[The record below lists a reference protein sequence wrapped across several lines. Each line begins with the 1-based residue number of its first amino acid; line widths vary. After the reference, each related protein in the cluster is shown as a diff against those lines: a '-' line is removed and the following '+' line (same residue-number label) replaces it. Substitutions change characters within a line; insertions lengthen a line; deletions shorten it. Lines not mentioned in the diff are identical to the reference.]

1 MKIVK
6 AALVVVTLSFFG
18 AILATG
24 ARAQST
30 NHSKRTAVTFSQSVE
45 IPGQILPAG
54 TYTIE
59 LLGDQLGDRHIV
71 RISNADQT
79 TVIATVLAIPNWRE
93 RPTGKTV
100 MTFSERAGDAPDALK
115 AWFYPGDNFGQEFV
129 YPKHRALELAVA
141 EKEPVPALTTD
152 TVPVEEAEL
161 TTTPI
166 VAETPEQQEVPV
178 ATVIQVTPPAAAAP
192 VAAAP
197 VAAAPVAAAPVV
209 VAENNELPKTA
220 SLLPLVT
227 LLGVMMIGSAFV
239 LKRIA
244 R

>member
-6 AALVVVTLSFFG
+6 TALVVFTLSFFG

-30 NHSKRTAVTFSQSVE
+30 DHSKRTAVTFSQSVE

-79 TVIATVLAIPNWRE
+79 VVIATVLAIPNWRE

-152 TVPVEEAEL
+152 TLPIEEAEL

-178 ATVIQVTPPAAAAP
+178 ATVIEVTPP

-197 VAAAPVAAAPVV
+197 VAAAPVAAAPVL
-209 VAENNELPKTA
+209 VAANELPKTA

-227 LLGVMMIGSAFV
+227 LLGVMMIGFAFV

-244 R
+244 G